1 MKQNPT
7 TDRKNLSRVLP
18 EPVVLTQEETMKIA
32 AGLAEAVNAVAITC
46 CLACG
51 RGGVSHVS

>member
-1 MKQNPT
+1 ME
-7 TDRKNLSRVLP
+7 KNLTTERNDVSRPLP

-32 AGLAEAVNAVAITC
+32 AGLAEAVNAIAIVC

-51 RGGVSHVS
+51 RGGHTFT

>member
-1 MKQNPT
+1 MQKNSN
-7 TDRKNLSRVLP
+7 TDTSQTIRRMP

-32 AGLAEAVNAVAITC
+32 AGLAEAVSSVAIVC

-51 RGGVSHVS
+51 RGGHNFT

>member
-7 TDRKNLSRVLP
+7 TDRNNLSRALP

-32 AGLAEAVNAVAITC
+32 AGLAEAVNAVAIVC

-51 RGGVSHVS
+51 RGGISHVS